1 MYLCICSTASRQ
13 VGVVLLPFL
22 SYGFFITCIHSFID
36 TGYRP
41 LNTVAIESNPAA
53 NDICKHSDFVELFLV
68 YVDRRLSE
76 NACALS
82 RINMAGSRHAA
93 SGVLTALLRRNYSQL
108 TFISSRKSRVSM
120 ALFV

>member
-1 MYLCICSTASRQ
+1 MDFSLH
-13 VGVVLLPFL
+13 VF
-22 SYGFFITCIHSFID
+22 IHSSD

-41 LNTVAIESNPAA
+41 LNTVAIESNSAA

-76 NACALS
+76 NACAFS
-82 RINMAGSRHAA
+82 GINMAGSRRAA